1 LSHPLPTD
9 LAAKAVRIRALL
21 FDVDGVLTD
30 GTILVHADGS
40 ESKHFHIRDGTGIV
54 LANRAG
60 LLTGVLSARQS
71 GAVTTRARQLS
82 MAIVRQGVLSKG
94 DALDA
99 ILSEHGLQ
107 DHEIAFMGDDLLDLP
122 VMTRVGLA
130 TAPADGAAEIREH
143 AHWVSRSPGGR
154 GAARELVELVL
165 RAQGH
170 WDRLVRE
177 LADGSM
183 QASIRASE
191 PRR

>member
-1 LSHPLPTD
+1 LAYPSPAD
-9 LAAKAVRIRALL
+9 LAARAVRIRALI

-30 GTILVHADGS
+30 GTILMHADGG

-71 GAVTTRARQLS
+71 GAVTARTRQLR
-82 MAIVRQGVLSKG
+82 MGIVKQGILSKG
-94 DALDA
+94 QALDD
-99 ILSEHGLQ
+99 ILREHALQ
-107 DHEIAFMGDDLLDLP
+107 EDEIAFMGDDLLDLP

-130 TAPADGAAEIREH
+130 AAPADAAAEVRAS
-143 AHWVSRSPGGR
+143 AHWVARLPGGR
-154 GAARELVELVL
+154 GAARELVEMVL

-170 WDRLVRE
+170 WERLVAE

-183 QASIRASE
+183 QAAIRAAE
-191 PRR
+191 QR